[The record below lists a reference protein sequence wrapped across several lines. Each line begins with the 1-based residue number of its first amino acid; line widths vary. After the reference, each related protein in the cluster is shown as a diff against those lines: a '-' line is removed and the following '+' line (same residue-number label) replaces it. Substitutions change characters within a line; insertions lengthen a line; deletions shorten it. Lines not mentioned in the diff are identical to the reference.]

1 MKEKERN
8 RERKRKK
15 KGRVKP
21 QGMKEE
27 RGYMTQGVI
36 DRDKKYDR
44 KEKTRYGC
52 WWSH

>member
-1 MKEKERN
+1 MKEKERVKESEK
-8 RERKRKK
+8 ERDGKTSRDE
-15 KGRVKP
+15 GGGVHDVRS
-21 QGMKEE
+21 
-27 RGYMTQGVI
+27 VI